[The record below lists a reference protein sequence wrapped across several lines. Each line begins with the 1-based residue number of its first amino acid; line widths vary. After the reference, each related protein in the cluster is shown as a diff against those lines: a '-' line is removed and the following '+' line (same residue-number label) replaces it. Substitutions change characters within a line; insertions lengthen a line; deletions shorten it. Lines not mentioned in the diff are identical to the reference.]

1 MEHSSASP
9 PRAVLSNSNNNN
21 NNISRREKR
30 KLESF
35 VTESGDTWEFTRPVK
50 KSRSSGPVGS
60 NTSSTTA
67 KGSPTHTQRPS
78 FSATSTRGKRSRD
91 PSDDADAQSPSPKR
105 QMTSVTDL
113 GDQAA
118 VLRRAR
124 WLRSSRSR
132 RQGAAA
138 SRSRSPE
145 QSGLHG
151 MFGAASGVSQSVG
164 SVESEEEL
172 PDYESDEEVTV
183 GQHAVNNLGEVAAS
197 QESAMIPPP
206 AGHFQEGQESRETVV
221 ASIETDQAMES
232 QVGSSHHSA
241 FETVVSGEYAVAA
254 GSGAY
259 EAASTIRPVVWTSL
273 DSRLASNSRSLSP
286 VARYKLAR
294 AESSESESDVDRPQ
308 LLRSKF
314 AGFAQAP
321 TTVQHRLEAQQ
332 QSAREPGHTG
342 TSASGPGPVTAVDTT
357 TSAATTK
364 GFAPTLSPIKEA
376 SIEPVEAAK
385 VQRALPTVPEL
396 HSTTSS
402 VKQRS
407 PAAKRSP
414 AKRSPSKR
422 ASPTKRSPTKSAS
435 AKPSEV
441 RKSVIMDGPSQQLI
455 SELEKYA
462 SDRRNW
468 FAKQVQNEV
477 DGEEVGRKD
486 ACARSTHPHNSY
498 ISSCSHRGGK
508 STNHGRR
515 RGQRSR

>member
-1 MEHSSASP
+1 MSTSDFKKAAFVQHQNNSRLLAPTFLPFLSAPQPVRFFFSTTTKHHQLLSLPCVSNPSVSNKHAVALNKRKRCTMEHSSASP
-9 PRAVLSNSNNNN
+9 PRAVSGDSNNSNNNIN

-35 VTESGDTWEFTRPVK
+35 VTESGETWEFTRPVK

-60 NTSSTTA
+60 NTSSTTTA
-67 KGSPTHTQRPS
+67 KGSPTHTRRPS
-78 FSATSTRGKRSRD
+78 FSATSTRGKQSRE

-105 QMTSVTDL
+105 QMTSVNDL

-164 SVESEEEL
+164 SVESEGL
-172 PDYESDEEVTV
+172 PDYESDEEVTI
-183 GQHAVNNLGEVAAS
+183 GQHAVNNLDEVATS

-232 QVGSSHHSA
+232 QVGSSHHNA

-259 EAASTIRPVVWTSL
+259 EAASTTRPVVWTSL
-273 DSRLASNSRSLSP
+273 DPRLASPSRSLSP

-294 AESSESESDVDRPQ
+294 AESSESESDIDRP
-308 LLRSKF
+308 
-314 AGFAQAP
+314 
-321 TTVQHRLEAQQ
+321 
-332 QSAREPGHTG
+332 
-342 TSASGPGPVTAVDTT
+342 
-357 TSAATTK
+357 
-364 GFAPTLSPIKEA
+364 
-376 SIEPVEAAK
+376 
-385 VQRALPTVPEL
+385 
-396 HSTTSS
+396 
-402 VKQRS
+402 
-407 PAAKRSP
+407 
-414 AKRSPSKR
+414 
-422 ASPTKRSPTKSAS
+422 
-435 AKPSEV
+435 
-441 RKSVIMDGPSQQLI
+441 
-455 SELEKYA
+455 
-462 SDRRNW
+462 
-468 FAKQVQNEV
+468 
-477 DGEEVGRKD
+477 
-486 ACARSTHPHNSY
+486 
-498 ISSCSHRGGK
+498 
-508 STNHGRR
+508 
-515 RGQRSR
+515 